1 MKLLFNALTKII
13 FGFLI
18 IASLIFLPA
27 GTLNFEGGWVFIGLL
42 FVPISFLGVVLFI
55 KSPELLKKRLDSKEK
70 ESTQK
75 SVVAF
80 AALIFIAG
88 FILAG
93 FDFRYSWSTVPTIVK
108 VIASILFLFSY
119 LLYAEVM
126 RENSHLSRTIKVE
139 ENQKVIDTGLYG
151 LVRHPMYLAS
161 ILMFLMIPIILD
173 SWYSFICFAFYP
185 AAIVV
190 RICNEEKVLTEQLP
204 GYVQYKQKVKYRLL
218 PFIW

>member
-1 MKLLFNALTKII
+1 MKLLLNGLIKFV
-13 FGFLI
+13 FGFLFCF
-18 IASLIFLPA
+18 LLLFLPA
-27 GTLNFEGGWVFIGLL
+27 GTLRFVDAWVFLGLL
-42 FVPISFLGVVLFI
+42 FIPVFILGTFLFI
-55 KSPELLKKRLDSKEK
+55 REPKFLEKRLDAKEK

-75 SVVAF
+75 GVLAF

-88 FILAG
+88 FIFAG

-126 RENSHLSRTIKVE
+126 HENSHLSRTIKVE

-151 LVRHPMYLAS
+151 FVRHPMYLAS
-161 ILMFLMIPIILD
+161 ILMFLMIPLILN
-173 SWYSFICFAFYP
+173 SWISFICFAFYP
-185 AAIVV
+185 VAIVV

-204 GYVQYKQKVKYRLL
+204 GYVKYKQKVKYRIL